1 MDGGV
6 VQKSMNIKMSSSAGN
21 NYRAGQTITKWT
33 GSTRVMLISLGS
45 CQRPNPSQAPHNPN
59 LNPSNC
65 PHYQQSLQVSVGGVA
80 GKVRLRDHDL
90 GGGVVEWVQAE
101 LINIEMSLT
110 TA

>member
-45 CQRPNPSQAPHNPN
+45 RQRPNPRQAPHNPN

-65 PHYQQSLQVSVGGVA
+65 PHYHQCSLQVSVGGVA
-80 GKVRLRDHDL
+80 GKVGLRDHDL
-90 GGGVVEWVQAE
+90 GGGVGGGSGQADKY
-101 LINIEMSLT
+101 
-110 TA
+110 